1 MSLIGGAIVPC
12 QSKAVFLLVLP
23 AKIKFY
29 SRGSFFP
36 LNMFSLVSFFRTF
49 SPTLGKKAVL
59 KRSLAQS
66 RAACVPRAPSPVFP
80 LIPSSREGCGFCSSR
95 LSGETADGCQE
106 FLLSLSACV
115 CVTWHPSCL
124 WIALF
129 FPFLKWNENP
139 EYGLELKIFTK
150 IWCYWKDVPFYFFRI
165 FQPQINFETLP
176 GDLEVS
182 LSL

>member
-1 MSLIGGAIVPC
+1 
-12 QSKAVFLLVLP
+12 
-23 AKIKFY
+23 
-29 SRGSFFP
+29 
-36 LNMFSLVSFFRTF
+36 MFSLVSFFRTF
-49 SPTLGKKAVL
+49 SKKAVL

-80 LIPSSREGCGFCSSR
+80 LIPSSREGCGFLLLASLGRDSRR
-95 LSGETADGCQE
+95 LSGVPFVSQCLCMCNLAP
-106 FLLSLSACV
+106 FLLR
-115 CVTWHPSCL
+115 L

-150 IWCYWKDVPFYFFRI
+150 IWCYWKAVPFCFFRI
-165 FQPQINFETLP
+165 FQLQINFETLP